1 MYSGQDSYADAVKW
15 IRSARRGRSGGW
27 QFAERA
33 FGASLMAG
41 IPILCV
47 IALLS
52 PTSFGAPGSNTLR
65 SGWPLYLLLGILGLS
80 LLLLIASARYVRWTI
95 ARLRDPFV
103 RSFSGDA
110 RFEGAAD
117 ALAECPAP
125 LRTRFAMGWVWG
137 PTALAVLGI
146 FGTFSCAYFLIDAVM
161 ARFEVGLGHPILAA
175 INGAVGL
182 IAFRLGAARL
192 QTWRLAVSVH
202 RTVRGDI

>member
-1 MYSGQDSYADAVKW
+1 
-15 IRSARRGRSGGW
+15 
-27 QFAERA
+27 
-33 FGASLMAG
+33 MAG

-65 SGWPLYLLLGILGLS
+65 SGWPLYLLLGLLAAS
-80 LLLLIASARYVRWTI
+80 LLMLIARARHVKWAIQRI
-95 ARLRDPFV
+95 REPFV
-103 RSFSGDA
+103 RSFAGDP

-125 LRTRFAMGWVWG
+125 LRTRFALGWVWG
-137 PTALAVLGI
+137 PTAVAVVGVV
-146 FGTFSCAYFLIDAVM
+146 GAWGCAYFLIDAVM
-161 ARFEVGLGHPILAA
+161 ARFEVGLGHPIFAA
-175 INGAVGL
+175 VNGAVGL
-182 IAFRLGAARL
+182 FAFRLGAARL

>member
-1 MYSGQDSYADAVKW
+1 MYAAQESYADTVKW
-15 IRSARRGRSGGW
+15 IRSARRNRAGGW
-27 QFAERA
+27 YFAERA

-41 IPILCV
+41 IPLLSV

-65 SGWPLYLLLGILGLS
+65 SGWPLYLLAGILALS
-80 LLLLIASARYVRWTI
+80 ILMLLTRARYVRWAV
-95 ARLRDPFV
+95 ARFREPFV
-103 RSFSGDA
+103 RSFSGDP

-125 LRTRFAMGWVWG
+125 LRARFALWWVWG
-137 PTALAVLGI
+137 PAALAVLGVV
-146 FGTFSCAYFLIDAVM
+146 GALSCAYFLIDAVM

-192 QTWRLAVSVH
+192 QTWRLALSVH